1 MVRALIGGGLYPN
14 MAHLWLA
21 IYYLYITVYIIYF
34 IIQHYSK
41 SRQIKNR
48 VRAIHNMSTDD
59 GRRVNFHPS
68 SVNSGEGSFDSHYFV
83 YYQRQKS
90 TALYLLD
97 ATMVFPMALIIFG
110 DSVESGTHEN
120 TPYLSVAQTY

>member
-1 MVRALIGGGLYPN
+1 MFLI
-14 MAHLWLA
+14 
-21 IYYLYITVYIIYF
+21 
-34 IIQHYSK
+34 YSK

-48 VRAIHNMSTDD
+48 VRAIHHMSTDD

-68 SVNSGEGSFDSHYFV
+68 SVNSGEGSFDSNYFV
-83 YYQRQKS
+83 YYQRQRS

-110 DSVESGTHEN
+110 DRIESGVIEN